1 MKLTGSDFFFCY
13 NKQMAEYIMKQF
25 NIAPITIARNVK
37 TNLIYSLFE
46 RCGEL
51 QVAIDSYSVQ
61 LHCK

>member
-1 MKLTGSDFFFCY
+1 
-13 NKQMAEYIMKQF
+13 MAEYIIKEF

-46 RCGEL
+46 RCDEL

-61 LHCK
+61 LHYK